1 LSKFKYVPTLVITH
15 TDPSFVPSTLSLQRD
30 LHFQRPSPPISPLR
44 SLEGTTEATH
54 ILHHRSPYLQSV
66 KLYQTT
72 NPHRFPQKESILSQT
87 WFERFLPSLES
98 SRVRREMFFR
108 EGWGQG
114 NNNIWFVGSWLGE
127 GIPLLEGCIESAEK
141 VVDMILSEEQQRKK

>member
-1 LSKFKYVPTLVITH
+1 
-15 TDPSFVPSTLSLQRD
+15 
-30 LHFQRPSPPISPLR
+30 
-44 SLEGTTEATH
+44 
-54 ILHHRSPYLQSV
+54 
-66 KLYQTT
+66 
-72 NPHRFPQKESILSQT
+72 
-87 WFERFLPSLES
+87 
-98 SRVRREMFFR
+98 MFFR